1 MGIGFFFGILFGI
14 LFGNS
19 YGNSF
24 RFEFLCSLGFVIVQV
39 LVIFEKFDLMR
50 RQRQNRSLEAQ
61 GWRFLGLKDKVSRK
75 NLEICDHRIHE
86 KTWWARYSVSNWG
99 TPKPFSL
106 PKPSRSGCQKPCWTS
121 PPTSP
126 LLCALMDTH
135 SCMCAHFT
143 PKPQLKREW
152 GFWLL
157 MLIHA
162 IWFNKGKIL
171 SSQFVDLMDKCVT

>member
-1 MGIGFFFGILFGI
+1 MSTSDPRL
-14 LFGNS
+14 NS
-19 YGNSF
+19 NLKLVYRNV
-24 RFEFLCSLGFVIVQV
+24 LPVFVSIENHH
-39 LVIFEKFDLMR
+39 LVENL
-50 RQRQNRSLEAQ
+50 N
-61 GWRFLGLKDKVSRK
+61 KVSRK
-75 NLEICDHRIHE
+75 ILKICDLRIHE

-106 PKPSRSGCQKPCWTS
+106 PKPTRSGCQKPCWTS

-171 SSQFVDLMDKCVT
+171 SSQFVDLIDR